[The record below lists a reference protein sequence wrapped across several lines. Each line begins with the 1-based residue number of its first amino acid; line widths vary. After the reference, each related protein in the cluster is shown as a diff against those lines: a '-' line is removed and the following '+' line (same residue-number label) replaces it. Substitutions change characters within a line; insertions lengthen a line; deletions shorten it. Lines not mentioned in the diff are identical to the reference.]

1 MQVDFYQLT
10 RDPAAKLVPVLA
22 QKVMEAGKRLL
33 VVHADEG
40 ERKALS
46 TALWEAKPDSF
57 LAHDIA
63 GEGDDAVQPI
73 LISGLAVAGNDA
85 SYLLIADGKWRPEPF
100 GIERI
105 FYLFLP
111 EHTDDARTAWRAL
124 GEKDEINRKY
134 WRQDGGRWVEG
145 P

>member
-10 RDPAAKLVPVLA
+10 RDPAATLVPIIA
-22 QKVMEAGKRLL
+22 QKVMDAGKRLL

-40 ERKALS
+40 ERKAIS
-46 TALWEAKPDSF
+46 KALWEAKPDSF

-73 LISGLAVAGNDA
+73 LIAGLAVAGNEA
-85 SYLLIADGKWRPEPF
+85 SYVLIADGRWRPEMP
-100 GIERI
+100 GTERI
-105 FYLFLP
+105 FYLFPP
-111 EHTDDARTAWRAL
+111 EHTDDARTAWRDL
-124 GEKDEINRKY
+124 GNKEEVTRKY